1 MKSLV
6 EVNQALIAWF
16 TSTRDFIPSK
26 MDSCCDSL
34 FKTLLLI
41 FNLAFALVGLVLI
54 GFGAYVQIE
63 AKDYLNFLSDQ
74 YLNTPIFI
82 IILGAVIF
90 LIAFFG
96 CCGASKESKCMM
108 YTYGFLLFIILIAQ
122 IGAGIA
128 AFALKGDLDNA
139 IKTNMNNGMEN
150 YGKPKHDG
158 VTHTWDL
165 IQSNFKCC
173 GVTNMTDWKDK
184 LEGNYPDSCCVSGIV
199 EGCGKTQNPAQDLF
213 GVGCFTKFTDFFSH
227 NLNYVGITAFC
238 VAAAEV
244 LVLSLAC
251 CLGKKMGAKAE
262 YV

>member
-1 MKSLV
+1 
-6 EVNQALIAWF
+6 
-16 TSTRDFIPSK
+16 
-26 MDSCCDSL
+26 
-34 FKTLLLI
+34 
-41 FNLAFALVGLVLI
+41 
-54 GFGAYVQIE
+54 
-63 AKDYLNFLSDQ
+63 
-74 YLNTPIFI
+74 
-82 IILGAVIF
+82 
-90 LIAFFG
+90 
-96 CCGASKESKCMM
+96 MM
-108 YTYGFLLFIILIAQ
+108 YTYGFLLFIILIAQVSSFLFLDLLTESSLQ

-139 IKTNMNNGMEN
+139 IETNMKTGMEN
-150 YGKPKHDG
+150 YNNHEG
-158 VTHTWDL
+158 VKDTWDL

-173 GVTNMTDWKDK
+173 GVTNKSDWEDKD
-184 LEGNYPDSCCVSGIV
+184 GFGAGDYPDSCCVGGIV